1 MLKFV
6 LHISLWII
14 SFIKKIVG
22 INITVSGDIP
32 RKSSLLFLSNH
43 FTRFETFLVPYVLY
57 SKYRHASRS
66 LGDDSVFV
74 GLLGKYMRLA
84 GTISTQNLKKEKIIS
99 DDLISAEADWIIYPE
114 GYMIKNKRISFDEEF
129 HIHTS
134 DKESSIFTGSAA
146 LALKAEIARSK
157 LTNPSNKA
165 VKIVPLTISYYPIR
179 PGRNRLLLLIDKYIN
194 IQGTHFFEELEIE
207 LNLLRHSNIHF
218 HFSEPILVSD
228 YIKEDL
234 EMTDDE
240 RIDTQRKPLTNA
252 VMKQVYSSLQ
262 INFDHIFILSLLT
275 MPTLKI
281 SPNYL
286 KALIYKNTR
295 SLKKIDGLQIHP
307 QLQHEL
313 FTLILKD
320 DYEPFVSAIKLALN
334 QKILYE
340 DSEGDY
346 LFDKSLL
353 EKEYDFNKIRIKNT
367 FQVILNEI
375 KWKQNVVNIAYKNA
389 ELTYKQLQKNNF
401 EYLKNKEWRTFKDEH
416 LLYRNKLPEKSD
428 IGTPIILK
436 RLSHTI
442 GLVFS
447 HGYMASPREA
457 RYVAKYLFEKGINV
471 YVPRL
476 RGHATDPEALK
487 HITSEDW
494 EYDFKLA
501 FTLMRQT
508 CDKVFVGGF
517 SMGGLLALIHA
528 SEFKV
533 DGVIVINSAL
543 RLNNL
548 QVTYVVPALHAFNE
562 MAASLNAK
570 GVKDWIVNNSENSKI
585 NYAKHPFES
594 IVQMEKIMKKTDQN
608 LKNINAPILILQGDN
623 DPVVNP
629 KSAQLIYE
637 GVSSRQKKLILIP
650 RDNHIIISKQED
662 SEVFNSIYRFIKD
675 VTKL

>member
-57 SKYRHASRS
+57 SKYRHTSRS

-84 GTISTQNLKKEKIIS
+84 GTISTQNIKKEKIIS

-114 GYMIKNKRISFDEEF
+114 GYMIKNKRISFDDEF
-129 HIHTS
+129 HVHTRY
-134 DKESSIFTGSAA
+134 KESSVFTGSAA

-179 PGRNRLLLLIDKYIN
+179 PGRNRLLLLIDKYVN
-194 IQGTHFFEELEIE
+194 IRGTHFFEELEIE
-207 LNLLRHSNIHF
+207 LNLLRHANIHF

-228 YIKEDL
+228 YIKEHS
-234 EMTDDE
+234 EETEDE
-240 RIDTQRKPLTNA
+240 LIDTQRKPLTNA
-252 VMKQVYSSLQ
+252 VMRQVYNNVQ
-262 INFDHIFILSLLT
+262 INFDHMFILSLAT
-275 MPTLKI
+275 IPTLKV
-281 SPNYL
+281 SPSYL

-295 SLKKIDGLQIHP
+295 AIKSIKGLQIHP
-307 QLQHEL
+307 QLGYEL
-313 FTLILKD
+313 FILLLDD
-320 DYEPFVSAIKLALN
+320 DYEPFVSAIKLALS

-346 LFDKSLL
+346 LFDRNLL
-353 EKEYDFNKIRIKNT
+353 EKEYDFNKIRVQNT
-367 FQVILNEI
+367 LQVILNEI
-375 KWKQNVVNIAYKNA
+375 KWREDIVNIAHENA
-389 ELTYKQLQKNNF
+389 RLTQKELQEDNF
-401 EYLKNKEWRTFKDEH
+401 ECLKNKEWTTFEDEY
-416 LLYRNKLPEKSD
+416 LLYHDKAPTTED
-428 IGTPIILK
+428 TGAPIILQDK
-436 RLSHTI
+436 ENTI
-442 GLVFS
+442 GFVFS
-447 HGYMASPREA
+447 HGYMASPEE
-457 RYVAKYLFEKGINV
+457 AKYLAQYLFDKGINV
-471 YVPRL
+471 YIPRL
-476 RGHATDPEALK
+476 RGHGTDPEALK

-494 EYDFKLA
+494 EHDFKLA
-501 FTLMRQT
+501 FTIMRQT
-508 CDKVFVGGF
+508 CEKVFIGGF
-517 SMGGLLALIHA
+517 STGGLLALIHA

-562 MAASLNAK
+562 MVASLNAK
-570 GVKDWIVNNSENSKI
+570 GVKDWIVNNSENNKI
-585 NYAKHPFES
+585 NYRKHPFES
-594 IVQMEKIMKKTDQN
+594 IVQMEKIMKKTDRS
-608 LKNINAPILILQGDN
+608 LEKITAPILILQGDN

-637 GVSSRQKKLILIP
+637 GVRSRQKKLILIP
-650 RDNHIIISKQED
+650 RDKHIIICKEED
-662 SEVFNSIYRFIKD
+662 SEIFNSIYRFIKD